1 MRREYYPANL
11 LHGGRDYEAFVFSV
25 GEFGGVDRS
34 AAAADLSRPAPQQYY
49 KAAVA
54 PPVYNWTGFYIG
66 INGGGGFGR
75 SAWDTTGG
83 FNNSGGLVGGTLGY
97 NYQVGQA
104 VFGVEGDI
112 DWANINGTTTS
123 ACPLG
128 CKTGDDWLG
137 TVRGRLGY
145 AADRFMPFITGG
157 AAFGDIKTSTPGFAG
172 ATQTN
177 VGWTVGAGLE
187 FAIAQNCHRPI
198 WIRVGMGCELRQQ
211 IVHGFLD
218 RPIVRRIVANAE
230 ITFRFACMMRCVE
243 EFMCAQ
249 QTNEMGTQKGG
260 VARLRCFAQ
269 RMSLKLQAD

>member
-1 MRREYYPANL
+1 MKRLFLAL
-11 LHGGRDYEAFVFSV
+11 ASLAALTG
-25 GEFGGVDRS
+25 S
-34 AAAADLSRPAPQQYY
+34 AAAADLSRPAPQPYY

-54 PPVYNWTGFYIG
+54 APVYNWTGFYIG

-75 SAWDTTGG
+75 SDWDRTGG
-83 FNNSGGLVGGTLGY
+83 FNLSGGLVGGTLGY

-112 DWANINGTTTS
+112 DWANINGTTNS
-123 ACPLG
+123 ACALG

-137 TVRGRLGY
+137 TARGRLGY

-187 FAIAQNCHRPI
+187 FAIAQNWTAKAEYLYVDLGKFNCGLSCG
-198 WIRVGMGCELRQQ
+198 VTVTDNVSFTTNL
-211 IVHGFLD
+211 
-218 RPIVRRIVANAE
+218 VRAGVNY
-230 ITFRFACMMRCVE
+230 RF
-243 EFMCAQ
+243 
-249 QTNEMGTQKGG
+249 
-260 VARLRCFAQ
+260 
-269 RMSLKLQAD
+269 